1 MDGEGTTAPA
11 GGQTNG
17 GWRMKGKNWF
27 SSKAPSV
34 REGFK
39 KITDK
44 APTVKE
50 GLKKITTKVEGI
62 RMNAPM
68 KEGLK
73 RISTTTGPVKEGFKK
88 ITTKAPPLKE
98 GLMKGKETL
107 EKGLTSVSAYTQD
120 ETKLLMSKAK
130 RRFYCK
136 SEEIEDPEFV
146 SSLDSVQAWKL
157 VLESQRNSI
166 RRMIKDQ
173 KAFEDSQIQLTSALQ
188 KVPANCDYS
197 TKSVLLGEAMESRVQ
212 GLVPTSGLEELADK
226 IEEIL
231 SNEFTDLQ
239 AMKRKYTTAKNE
251 VDVCSAR
258 LESKGDSERL
268 RYEVVQ
274 ATQRYMQ
281 CKADITELTAKIL
294 EMESTI
300 LNPILLKVTGEES
313 SVQASVKSD
322 IR

>member
-1 MDGEGTTAPA
+1 MEDEGAPA
-11 GGQTNG
+11 PADGQT

-73 RISTTTGPVKEGFKK
+73 RITTTTGPVKEGFNR
-88 ITTKAPPLKE
+88 ITATE

-107 EKGLTSVSAYTQD
+107 EKGLISVSAFTQD
-120 ETKLLMSKAK
+120 ETKLIVSRAK
-130 RRFYCK
+130 RKFYCK
-136 SEEIEDPEFV
+136 SEEIEDPEFAV
-146 SSLDSVQAWKL
+146 SLDSAQSWKL
-157 VLESQRNSI
+157 VLEAQRNSI
-166 RRMIKDQ
+166 RRMIRNQ
-173 KAFEDSQIQLTSALQ
+173 KVFEDSQIQLTSALQ

-197 TKSVLLGEAMESRVQ
+197 SKSVLLGGVMESRVQ
-212 GLVPTSGLEELADK
+212 ALVPTSGLEELADK

-258 LESKGDSERL
+258 LENKGDSERL
-268 RYEVVQ
+268 RCEVVQ

-281 CKADITELTAKIL
+281 CRADITELTTKINK
-294 EMESTI
+294 MESTI
-300 LNPILLKVTGEES
+300 FDPILSQFSGEEP
-313 SVQASVKSD
+313 SVQTNVKSD